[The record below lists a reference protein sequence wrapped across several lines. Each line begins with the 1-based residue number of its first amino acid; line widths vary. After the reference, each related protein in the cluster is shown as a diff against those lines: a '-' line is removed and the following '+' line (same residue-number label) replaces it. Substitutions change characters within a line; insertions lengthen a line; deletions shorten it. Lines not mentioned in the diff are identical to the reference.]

1 MWNYTGKQRPPF
13 AIEPKAGQETVW
25 DYPRPPR
32 VEPCKREVVVMHGD
46 IELARSRAALRVLET
61 ASPPTVYVPV
71 GDIDQTQLVAVPQQ
85 SFCEWKGVAAYLALA
100 ERPGSPPVAW
110 LYLEPNKA
118 FRVLHD
124 HIAFYPGR
132 VDCYLDNEAVRP
144 QHSEFYG
151 GWITNDIVG
160 PCKGDPGT
168 EGW

>member
-1 MWNYTGKQRPPF
+1 
-13 AIEPKAGQETVW
+13 
-25 DYPRPPR
+25 
-32 VEPCKREVVVMHGD
+32 MHGD

-71 GDIDQTQLVAVPQQ
+71 GDIDRTQLVAVPQQ

-100 ERPGSPPVAW
+100 ERPGYPPVAW
-110 LYLEPNKA
+110 LYPEPNEP
-118 FRVLHD
+118 FRVLQD

-151 GWITNDIVG
+151 GWVTNDIVG